1 MCVCVYVNIIKA
13 SIEDGKAEIKATFA
27 KKEDLGT
34 FFKTFAK
41 PKELLQTTM
50 SLACGLLLNLPLSC
64 PSLFLAP

>member
-50 SLACGLLLNLPLSC
+50 SLACEFLLNLPLSC